1 MSEGVEFVV
10 RLVNQAT
17 GPAGQIKKSV
27 QDVTKAVTD
36 AKRSLE
42 APAPRRSPL
51 SDWDKMVSRAKLS
64 QRADFARSLKPAAPP
79 KVVEDKNGFLAT
91 LGGVVSGNMITGALR
106 AIGDAAIGAV
116 VEVTKIGVAFV
127 ETALHAAAFSESSVK
142 AIGYLTDNAAH
153 AGTVFNDVRR
163 LAQSLG
169 LEVESTVEGFQKL
182 LAAQFTVSQAKGLVK
197 MSADMR
203 AIGASAEEVKR
214 IIYAMTEIKS
224 MGTLQKRQERML
236 QMAGISGELIDKA
249 LMARTGIK
257 TKGGID
263 LARKKN
269 LIDADT
275 AIEAIKDAVMH
286 KTHEGSLG
294 EVAANRA
301 KNTLT
306 GMLDTLKAGVENF
319 WIDVGEKM
327 QPGATRVAKLIAGTL
342 GKIADDPKVS
352 ELGEFLL
359 AKWEKF
365 TNFLQAKWPQIE
377 SAVIGGLHTVAD
389 AIKSTANVIENSQ
402 GPLIVFTALL
412 AGAAGIAGVLAVA
425 LGALATVAF
434 VAAAG
439 VMLIGG
445 ALGFGLAFLVD
456 HAIKWYNSGK
466 NLTAN
471 LVAGI
476 LSGLGPLG
484 NAISMIT
491 AALALKLAPVAPAP
505 AVPGSNPVATLTAPI
520 KGTAEKPLQLAPD
533 PEVLLSSLATGN
545 INGVNIDNVFKKVPD
560 KTEAG
565 KPAASHSVNVGEMI
579 LNVTSSAGDD
589 PNATGAKIG
598 AAVRAELQK
607 FLKG

>member
-116 VEVTKIGVAFV
+116 VEVTKLGVAFV

-182 LAAQFTVSQAKGLVK
+182 LAAQFTVGQAKGLVK

-294 EVAANRA
+294 EVASNRA

-327 QPGATRVAKLIAGTL
+327 QPGATRVAALISGTL
-342 GKIADDPKVS
+342 GKLANDPKIS
-352 ELGEFLL
+352 GLGDFML

-365 TNFLQAKWPQIE
+365 TNFLQANWPQIE
-377 SAVIGGLHTVAD
+377 SVLIAGLYAVAD
-389 AIKSTANVIENSQ
+389 SITFVAGVLENSQ
-402 GPLIVFTALL
+402 GTLKVFGALL
-412 AGAAGIAGVLAVA
+412 LGAAGIAAVLAVSLVAIAGVAA
-425 LGALATVAF
+425 L
-434 VAAAG
+434 AAAG
-439 VMLIGG
+439 VMLVGAAIGY
-445 ALGFGLAFLVD
+445 GLAFVTD
-456 HAIKWYNSGK
+456 TAIKWYNAGK
-466 NLTAN
+466 ALIDG
-471 LVAGI
+471 LIRGI
-476 LSGLGPLG
+476 LAGMGPLG
-484 NAISMIT
+484 SAVSAVAAMVSM
-491 AALALKLAPVAPAP
+491 VAPASAKP
-505 AVPGSNPVATLTAPI
+505 AVPGGNPVAALTAPI
-520 KGTAEKPLQLAPD
+520 KGTADKPLQLAPD

-579 LNVTSSAGDD
+579 LNVTSAAGDD

>member
-36 AKRSLE
+36 AKRALE

-64 QRADFARSLKPAAPP
+64 QRADFARVKP
-79 KVVEDKNGFLAT
+79 KVPKVDDEKSGFLAT
-91 LGGVVSGNMITGALR
+91 LGGVVSGNAITGALR

-116 VEVTKIGVAFV
+116 VEVTKLGVAFV
-127 ETALHAAAFSESSVK
+127 ETALHAAAFSESSVM

-153 AGTVFNDVRR
+153 AGTVFSDVRK
-163 LAQSLG
+163 LAQGLG
-169 LEVESTVEGFQKL
+169 LEVEGTVEGFQKL
-182 LAAQFTVSQAKGLVK
+182 LAAQFTVGQAKGLVK

-224 MGTLQKRQERML
+224 IGTLQKRQERML

-286 KTHEGSLG
+286 KTHETELG
-294 EVAANRA
+294 QVAKKRA
-301 KNTLT
+301 DNSLT
-306 GMLDTLKAGVENF
+306 GMLDSLKAGVENF

-327 QPGATRVAKLIAGTL
+327 QPGATRIAKLIAGTL
-342 GKIADDPKVS
+342 GKIADDPKIS
-352 ELGEFLL
+352 GLGDFML

-365 TNFLQAKWPQIE
+365 SIFLQAKWPKIE
-377 SAVIGGLHTVAD
+377 AVVIGGLYAIANSITFVAG
-389 AIKSTANVIENSQ
+389 VLENSQ
-402 GPLIVFTALL
+402 GTLIVFTALL

-425 LGALATVAF
+425 LGAIAAVAF
-434 VAAAG
+434 IAAAG
-439 VMLIGG
+439 VMAIGG

-491 AALALKLAPVAPAP
+491 ALIALKAAPMAPKP
-505 AVPGSNPVATLTAPI
+505 VVPGENPAATLTAPV
-520 KGTAEKPLQLAPD
+520 KGTAAKPLQLQAD
-533 PEVLLSSLATGN
+533 PEVLLSTLATGN
-545 INGVNIDNVFKKVPD
+545 INGVNVDNVFKSVPS

-565 KPAASHSVNVGEMI
+565 KPAATHSVNVGEMI
-579 LNVTSSAGDD
+579 LNVTAAAGED
-589 PNATGAKIG
+589 PNMTGAKLG
-598 AAVRAELQK
+598 AAIRSELGK
-607 FLKG
+607 YFKG

>member
-36 AKRSLE
+36 AKRQLE
-42 APAPRRSPL
+42 APTPRRSPL
-51 SDWDKMVSRAKLS
+51 SDWEKMVSRAKLS
-64 QRADFARSLKPAAPP
+64 QRADFARSLKPSVP
-79 KVVEDKNGFLAT
+79 KVPKEDKSGFLAT
-91 LGGVVSGNMITGALR
+91 LGGVVSGNAITGALH
-106 AIGDAAIGAV
+106 AVADAAVSAV
-116 VEVTKIGVAFV
+116 AEVVKLGVAFV
-127 ETALHAAAFSESSVK
+127 ETALHAAAFSESSVM

-153 AGTVFNDVRR
+153 AGTVFNDVRK
-163 LAQSLG
+163 LAQNLG

-182 LAAQFTVSQAKGLVK
+182 LAAQFTVGQAKGLVK

-224 MGTLQKRQERML
+224 IGTLQKRQERML

-286 KTHEGSLG
+286 KTHEGNLG

-301 KNTLT
+301 KSTLT
-306 GMLDTLKAGVENF
+306 GMLDSLKAGVENF

-327 QPGATRVAKLIAGTL
+327 QPGATRIAKLISGTL
-342 GKIADDPKVS
+342 GKLADDPKITG
-352 ELGEFLL
+352 LGDFML

-365 TNFLQAKWPQIE
+365 SNFLQANWPQIE
-377 SAVIGGLHTVAD
+377 SVLVGGLHAVAD
-389 AIKSTANVIENSQ
+389 SITFVAGVVENSQ
-402 GPLIVFTALL
+402 GTLKVFGALL
-412 AGAAGIAGVLAVA
+412 LGAAGIAAVLAIALIAIASVA
-425 LGALATVAF
+425 AL
-434 VAAAG
+434 AAAG
-439 VMLIGG
+439 VMLVG
-445 ALGFGLAFLVD
+445 AAIGFGLAFVTD
-456 HAIKWYNSGK
+456 TAVKWYNAGK
-466 NLTAN
+466 GLIDA
-471 LVAGI
+471 LIKGI
-476 LSGLGPLG
+476 LAGLGPLG
-484 NAISMIT
+484 NAISGV
-491 AALALKLAPVAPAP
+491 AAVLALVTPSAPKPLP
-505 AVPGSNPVATLTAPI
+505 PPTNPVAALGPV
-520 KGTAEKPLQLAPD
+520 GTAAKPLQLQAD
-533 PEVLLSSLATGN
+533 PEVLLSNLATGN
-545 INGVNIDNVFKKVPD
+545 INGVNIDNVFRKVPD

-565 KPAASHSVNVGEMI
+565 KPAATHSVNVGEII
-579 LNVTSSAGDD
+579 LHVTSAAGDD
-589 PNATGAKIG
+589 PNAMGAKIG
-598 AAVRAELQK
+598 AQIRAELQK
-607 FLKG
+607 MLKG

>member
-106 AIGDAAIGAV
+106 AISDAAIGAV
-116 VEVTKIGVAFV
+116 VEVTKLGVAFV

-153 AGTVFNDVRR
+153 AGTVFSDVRR

-182 LAAQFTVSQAKGLVK
+182 LAAQFTVGQAKGLVK

-224 MGTLQKRQERML
+224 IGTLQKRQERML

-327 QPGATRVAKLIAGTL
+327 QPGATRVAALISGTL
-342 GKIADDPKVS
+342 GKLANDPKIS
-352 ELGEFLL
+352 GLGDFML

-365 TNFLQAKWPQIE
+365 TNFLQANWPQIE
-377 SAVIGGLHTVAD
+377 SVLIAGLYAVAD
-389 AIKSTANVIENSQ
+389 SITFVAGVLENSQ
-402 GPLIVFTALL
+402 GALNVFGALL
-412 AGAAGIAGVLAVA
+412 LGAAGIAAALAVSLVAIAGVAA
-425 LGALATVAF
+425 L
-434 VAAAG
+434 AAAG
-439 VMLIGG
+439 VMLVGAAIGY
-445 ALGFGLAFLVD
+445 GLAFVTD
-456 HAIKWYNSGK
+456 TAIKWYNAGK
-466 NLTAN
+466 ALIDG
-471 LVAGI
+471 LIRGI
-476 LSGLGPLG
+476 LAGMGPLG
-484 NAISMIT
+484 SAVSAVAAMVSM
-491 AALALKLAPVAPAP
+491 VAPASAKP
-505 AVPGSNPVATLTAPI
+505 AVPGGNPVAALTAPI
-520 KGTAEKPLQLAPD
+520 KGTADKPLQLAPD

-579 LNVTSSAGDD
+579 LNVTSAAGDD

>member
-79 KVVEDKNGFLAT
+79 KVAEDKNGFLAT

-116 VEVTKIGVAFV
+116 VEVTKLGVAFV

-142 AIGYLTDNAAH
+142 AIGYLTDNASH
-153 AGTVFNDVRR
+153 AGTVFNDVRK

-182 LAAQFTVSQAKGLVK
+182 LAAQFTVGQAKGLVK

-301 KNTLT
+301 KSTLT

-327 QPGATRVAKLIAGTL
+327 QPGATRVAALISGTL
-342 GKIADDPKVS
+342 GKLANDPKIS
-352 ELGEFLL
+352 GLGDFML

-365 TNFLQAKWPQIE
+365 TNFLQANWPQIE
-377 SAVIGGLHTVAD
+377 SVLIAGLYAVAD
-389 AIKSTANVIENSQ
+389 SITFVAGVLENSQ
-402 GPLIVFTALL
+402 GALNVFGALL
-412 AGAAGIAGVLAVA
+412 LGAAGIAAALAVSLVAIAGVAA
-425 LGALATVAF
+425 L
-434 VAAAG
+434 AAAG
-439 VMLIGG
+439 VMLVGAAIGY
-445 ALGFGLAFLVD
+445 GLAFVTD
-456 HAIKWYNSGK
+456 TAIKWYNAGK
-466 NLTAN
+466 ALIDG
-471 LVAGI
+471 LIRGI
-476 LSGLGPLG
+476 LAGMGPLG
-484 NAISMIT
+484 SAVSAVVAMVSM
-491 AALALKLAPVAPAP
+491 VAPASAKP
-505 AVPGSNPVATLTAPI
+505 AVPGANPVAALTAPI

-579 LNVTSSAGDD
+579 LNVTSAAGDD